1 MSVANVRPLFRRRF
15 ALLAPLAEH
24 LASTVIGVPRLRRL
38 WADIWAFRAVLV
50 FHHYVF
56 QFRRLPILAI
66 LAICAS
72 ALPHPLGLNYDSK
85 GVTQLHPKKSM

>member
-1 MSVANVRPLFRRRF
+1 
-15 ALLAPLAEH
+15 
-24 LASTVIGVPRLRRL
+24 
-38 WADIWAFRAVLV
+38 
-50 FHHYVF
+50 
-56 QFRRLPILAI
+56 LAI